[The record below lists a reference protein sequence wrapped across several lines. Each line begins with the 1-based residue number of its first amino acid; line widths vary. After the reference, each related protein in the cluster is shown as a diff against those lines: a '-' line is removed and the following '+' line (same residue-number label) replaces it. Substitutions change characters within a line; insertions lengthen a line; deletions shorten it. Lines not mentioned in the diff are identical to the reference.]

1 MAQDNIPKNQIKSRN
16 TIEQREHEDAA
27 AARRVILVDIDGN
40 VSPAS
45 IFKLVN
51 VPYDAWTVDY
61 PTAIK
66 EVYKFRTTDELGPV
80 VATVSITYTDAT
92 KEFMAFGVRTYP

>member
-1 MAQDNIPKNQIKSRN
+1 MDNIPKNQIKSRN
-16 TIEQREHEDAA
+16 TIEQREHEDDAS
-27 AARRVILVDIDGN
+27 ARRVILVDPDGTL
-40 VSPAS
+40 SPSS

-51 VPYDAWTVDY
+51 VPWDAFSVEY
-61 PTAIK
+61 PTTIK
-66 EVYKFRTTDELGPV
+66 EVFKFRTTDEVGPV